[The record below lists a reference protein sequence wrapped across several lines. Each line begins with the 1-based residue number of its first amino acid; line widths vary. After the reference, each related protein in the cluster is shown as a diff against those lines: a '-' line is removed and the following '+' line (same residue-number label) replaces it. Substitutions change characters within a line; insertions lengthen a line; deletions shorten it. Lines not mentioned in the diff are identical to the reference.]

1 MSVNQNLA
9 TIAALLGE
17 ESRASMIAA
26 LMDGRA
32 LTARELAVGAGIT
45 PQTASF
51 HLAKLCTGGLLNM
64 LRQGRHNYYRIAGPD
79 VAAAIQAL
87 QLIAPKAVQKPIRLD
102 DVRLARTC
110 YKHLAGRLGVAVAGA
125 LEDRKLLRRHD
136 NDFELTPAGEG
147 FFTELGIAPD
157 SLRGGQRARRRQF
170 ARQCLDWSE
179 RRPHLGGALG
189 AALLDQFLA
198 RKWLRRVPGSRAVR
212 LSKAGAAQLQERLG
226 ITDWDR

>member
-9 TIAALLGE
+9 ATAALLGE
-17 ESRASMIAA
+17 DSRAAMIAA

-32 LTARELAVGAGIT
+32 LTARELAIGAGVT

-51 HLAKLCTGGLLNM
+51 HLGKLCAGGLLTM
-64 LRQGRHNYYRIAGPD
+64 LRQGRHNYYRMAGED
-79 VAAAIQAL
+79 VVAAVRAL
-87 QLIAPKAVQKPIRLD
+87 QVIAPTAEARPVKLD
-102 DVRLARTC
+102 DARLARTC
-110 YKHLAGRLGVAVAGA
+110 YKHLAGRLGVAVAEA
-125 LEDRKLLRRHD
+125 LEARDLLCRD
-136 NDFELTPAGEG
+136 GDDFALTGAGED

-157 SLRGGQRARRRQF
+157 SLRRGRRQF

>member
-1 MSVNQNLA
+1 MAVNQNLA
-9 TIAALLGE
+9 DTAALLGE

-32 LTARELAVGAGIT
+32 LTARELAIGAGIT

-51 HLAKLCTGGLLNM
+51 H
-64 LRQGRHNYYRIAGPD
+64 QGRHNYYRIAGED
-79 VAAAIQAL
+79 IVAAIQAL
-87 QLIAPKAVQKPIRLD
+87 QVIAPSAVAKPAKLD

-110 YKHLAGRLGVAVAGA
+110 YKHLAGRLGVAVAEA
-125 LEDRKLLRRHD
+125 LEARELLWRD
-136 NDFELTPAGEG
+136 GDDFALTEAGED
-147 FFTELGIAPD
+147 FFTDLGIAPD
-157 SLRGGQRARRRQF
+157 NLRSGRRQF

-198 RKWLRRVPGSRAVR
+198 RKWLQPVPGSRAVR
-212 LSKAGAAQLQERLG
+212 LTKAGAAELQGRLSM
-226 ITDWDR
+226 TDWDR